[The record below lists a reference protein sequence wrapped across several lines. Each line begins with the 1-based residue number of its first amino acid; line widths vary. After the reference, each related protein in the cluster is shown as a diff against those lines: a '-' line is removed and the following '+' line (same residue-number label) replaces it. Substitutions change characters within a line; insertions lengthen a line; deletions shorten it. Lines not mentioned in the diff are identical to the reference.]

1 MSKVLYSNSLITSFI
16 FIFFIFIFV
25 CVDFLDFVI
34 TLSDYG
40 WSVLFVTFIFIVYLF
55 RFINKVNWVS
65 LYSLFYFT
73 SLIFV
78 GGRFFAIFLGLKDIS
93 IFEIDFF
100 TRRMLNDQEKTILMC
115 YVFSIFSALE
125 VI

>member
-73 SLIFV
+73 SL
-78 GGRFFAIFLGLKDIS
+78 
-93 IFEIDFF
+93 
-100 TRRMLNDQEKTILMC
+100 
-115 YVFSIFSALE
+115 
-125 VI
+125 